1 MINVLLLPKVAIVIK
16 NVGFE
21 VAIVIKNVGFEV
33 ATVIKNVGFEVA
45 TVIKKRGFRMEVVQ
59 VLCDSLYLYLYNY
72 YSSTY

>member
-33 ATVIKNVGFEVA
+33 ATVIKNVVSGWKLFRYY
-45 TVIKKRGFRMEVVQ
+45 VILYIYIYIINI
-59 VLCDSLYLYLYNY
+59 VLHISLQAMGIM
-72 YSSTY
+72 SFT